1 MPSPKWLVRLLGR
14 LANGHF
20 LVRHGRIAS
29 ATARKSSPGP
39 YGLCT
44 IFDKELR
51 KRNEKYT
58 FQHAFNHKSNG
69 QGGQSPARPGAD
81 ALLAPDAPKRH
92 ELQAMHPN

>member
-39 YGLCT
+39 YGLSA
-44 IFDKELR
+44 IFHKELR
-51 KRNEKYT
+51 KRNEK
-58 FQHAFNHKSNG
+58 
-69 QGGQSPARPGAD
+69 
-81 ALLAPDAPKRH
+81 
-92 ELQAMHPN
+92 